1 MASNQFM
8 NLDQNGKVQA
18 YYIWIDGS
26 GQNFRLDEVFFL
38 LRLSDKPDIF
48 SIFRTASHQIHKKT
62 MLFICIC
69 RTYTWVKVIKV

>member
-26 GQNFRLDEVFFL
+26 GQNFRLDEVFFCYGYQI
-38 LRLSDKPDIF
+38 SPTFFQF
-48 SIFRTASHQIHKKT
+48 SAQLPTR
-62 MLFICIC
+62 FIKNDAMHL
-69 RTYTWVKVIKV
+69 Y